1 MAVAKMGGTG
11 RTLRERKSF
20 QPPVFYSALRGLHCL
35 RAGGG
40 ELGSFP
46 TGSSASN
53 RRPMF
58 HNKMS
63 VAMAGRQKVFPPGRK
78 PPFPPVARKC
88 FPGRDGL
95 SRKPPS
101 RRIWSGFPP
110 GRMPPFIR
118 NPGRI
123 PPTLLKITLGW
134 LPPETDAPRGRCPP
148 LFRNPGR
155 IPPTFLKISL
165 GRMPPLF
172 GILLERCEVW
182 EARIHAVRGYGS
194 NHFWGIGSKLSGKN
208 LRYLPC
214 FGL

>member
-1 MAVAKMGGTG
+1 MFTSCRHDDVFCAISEERQCAFGRHTFFTSPVGFRMAVAKMGETG

-118 NPGRI
+118 NPGR
-123 PPTLLKITLGW
+123 
-134 LPPETDAPRGRCPP
+134 
-148 LFRNPGR
+148 
-155 IPPTFLKISL
+155 
-165 GRMPPLF
+165 MPPL
-172 GILLERCEVW
+172 
-182 EARIHAVRGYGS
+182 Y
-194 NHFWGIGSKLSGKN
+194 
-208 LRYLPC
+208 
-214 FGL
+214 